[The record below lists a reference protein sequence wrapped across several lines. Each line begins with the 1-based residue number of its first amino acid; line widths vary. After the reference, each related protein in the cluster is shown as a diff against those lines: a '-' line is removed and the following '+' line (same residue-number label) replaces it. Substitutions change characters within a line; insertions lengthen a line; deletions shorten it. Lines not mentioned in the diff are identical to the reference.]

1 MLLFVG
7 LGNPGARYARHRHN
21 VGFMAV
27 DRVAQ
32 AHGFAPWRSRF
43 SGLLSEGHLGSRR
56 VLLQKPQTYMNCS
69 GEAVAAA
76 ARFFK
81 LPLSEIVVCHD
92 ELDLAPGKLRIKAGG
107 GVAGHNGLRSLAQHL
122 GSQDFRR
129 VRFGIGHPGHKHLV
143 SPYVL
148 SDFDPEDRL
157 WLEPLLD
164 AFAAAAPL
172 LADGDDAGCMNKI
185 ALLLQ
190 PPKAERRPP
199 PAADA

>member
-1 MLLFVG
+1 
-7 LGNPGARYARHRHN
+7 
-21 VGFMAV
+21 
-27 DRVAQ
+27 
-32 AHGFAPWRSRF
+32 
-43 SGLLSEGHLGSRR
+43 
-56 VLLQKPQTYMNCS
+56 
-69 GEAVAAA
+69 
-76 ARFFK
+76 
-81 LPLSEIVVCHD
+81 VVCHD
-92 ELDLAPGKLRIKAGG
+92 ELDLAPGKLRIKTGG

-190 PPKAERRPP
+190 PPKPERRPP
-199 PAADA
+199 PAADG